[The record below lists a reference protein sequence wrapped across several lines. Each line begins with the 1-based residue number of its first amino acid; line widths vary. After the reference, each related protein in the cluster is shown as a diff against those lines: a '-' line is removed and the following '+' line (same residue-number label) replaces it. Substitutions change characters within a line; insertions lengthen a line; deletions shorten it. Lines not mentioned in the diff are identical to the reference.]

1 MLESSLSL
9 LFEAR
14 NIVGESSESNLCRSL
29 DPDIHEKFWKHLQ
42 FLLKKIVATSISIN
56 SNKSG
61 ANSQSASANKLEDT
75 AKLKDMYRISLKSNN
90 LDKLNDMYKMWI
102 S

>member
-1 MLESSLSL
+1 MLESSLSY

-14 NIVGESSESNLCRSL
+14 NIVGEFSESNPYGTL
-29 DPDIHEKFWKHLQ
+29 DPNIYEKFWKHLQ
-42 FLLKKIVATSISIN
+42 FLLKKIVSTSISIN

-61 ANSQSASANKLEDT
+61 ANSQSGGASKLEDT
-75 AKLKDMYRISLKSNN
+75 AKLKDIYRISLKSNN
-90 LDKLNDMYKMWI
+90 LDKLNDMYKIWI